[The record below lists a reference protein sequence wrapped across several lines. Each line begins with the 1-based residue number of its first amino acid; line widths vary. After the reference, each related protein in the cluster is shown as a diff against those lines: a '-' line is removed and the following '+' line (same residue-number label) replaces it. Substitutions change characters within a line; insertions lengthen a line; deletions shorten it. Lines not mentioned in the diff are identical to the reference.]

1 MSDRA
6 EVGAKVG
13 IVLVSHSA
21 ALAEG
26 TAELAG
32 QIGGGTVIIAT
43 AGGTDDGRIGTSIDK
58 VQRAIAQADAGAGVL
73 ILPDLGSSV
82 LTVRALLAE
91 PEDLPAA
98 LAVADAPFV
107 EGAVAATVT
116 AAAGGDLGAVLGA
129 AEEARHARKL

>member
-1 MSDRA
+1 MNT
-6 EVGAKVG
+6 GARVG

-26 TAELAG
+26 AAELAT
-32 QIGGGTVIIAT
+32 QVSGGTVAIIP
-43 AGGTDDGRIGTSIDK
+43 AGGTDDGRLGTSSAK
-58 VQRAIAQADAGAGVL
+58 VERAVKLADRGAGVL
-73 ILPDLGSSV
+73 ILPDLGSAV

-91 PEDLPAA
+91 PQDLPTPVE
-98 LAVADAPFV
+98 LADAPFV

-116 AAAGGDLGAVLGA
+116 AAGGGDLKAVLAA

>member
-1 MSDRA
+1 MSLDAR
-6 EVGAKVG
+6 VG

-32 QIGGGTVIIAT
+32 QIGGGTVAIAT
-43 AGGTDDGRIGTSIDK
+43 AGGTDDGRIGTSIAK
-58 VQRAIAQADAGAGVL
+58 VQRALALADAGAGVV

-91 PEDLPAA
+91 SEDLPEPI
-98 LAVADAPFV
+98 AVADAPFV

-116 AAAGGDLGAVLGA
+116 AAAGGDVKAVLSA

>member
-1 MSDRA
+1 MNDKSR
-6 EVGAKVG
+6 VG

-32 QIGGGTVIIAT
+32 QIAGGTVIIAT
-43 AGGTDDGRIGTSIDK
+43 AGGTEDGRIGTSIDK
-58 VQRAIAQADAGAGVL
+58 VERAVRLADGGAGVV

-82 LTVRALLAE
+82 LTVRALLADAD
-91 PEDLPAA
+91 DLPDQVN
-98 LAVADAPFV
+98 VADAPFV

-116 AAAGGDLGAVLGA
+116 AAAGGDVKAVLNA

>member
-1 MSDRA
+1 MSDA
-6 EVGAKVG
+6 TVG

-26 TAELAG
+26 TAELAA
-32 QIGGGTVIIAT
+32 QIGGAAVAIIA
-43 AGGTDDGRIGTSIDK
+43 AGGTDDGRLGTSIAK
-58 VQRAIAQADAGAGVL
+58 VERAIRLAGAGAGVV

-91 PEDLPAA
+91 PAGLPEPLA
-98 LAVADAPFV
+98 LADAPFV
-107 EGAVAATVT
+107 EGAVAATV
-116 AAAGGDLGAVLGA
+116 AAAIGGDIKAVLNA

>member
-1 MSDRA
+1 MNDKPR
-6 EVGAKVG
+6 VG

-32 QIGGGTVIIAT
+32 QIAGGTVIIAT
-43 AGGTDDGRIGTSIDK
+43 AGGTEDGRIGTSIDK
-58 VQRAIAQADAGAGVL
+58 VERAVRLADGGAGVV

-82 LTVRALLAE
+82 LTVRALLSDAD
-91 PEDLPAA
+91 DLPGQV
-98 LAVADAPFV
+98 AVADAPFV

-116 AAAGGDLGAVLGA
+116 AAAGGDVKAVLSA

>member
-1 MSDRA
+1 MSDRP
-6 EVGAKVG
+6 KVG

-32 QIGGGTVIIAT
+32 QIAGGTVIIAT
-43 AGGTDDGRIGTSIDK
+43 AGGTEDGRIGTSIDK
-58 VQRAIAQADAGAGVL
+58 VERAVRLADGGAGIV

-82 LTVRALLAE
+82 LTVRALLADAD
-91 PEDLPAA
+91 DLPGQV
-98 LAVADAPFV
+98 AVADAPFV

-116 AAAGGDLGAVLGA
+116 AAAGGDVKAVLSA

>member
-1 MSDRA
+1 MSD
-6 EVGAKVG
+6 EAKVG

-32 QIGGGTVIIAT
+32 QIGGGTVAIAT
-43 AGGTDDGRIGTSIDK
+43 AGGTDDGRIGTSLAK
-58 VQRAIAQADAGAGVL
+58 VQRALALADAGAGVV

-91 PEDLPAA
+91 SEDLPEPI
-98 LAVADAPFV
+98 AVADAPFV

-116 AAAGGDLGAVLGA
+116 AAAGGDVKAVLSA